1 MEKSA
6 LIKLD
11 SNELKDVLKV
21 TSIATCLEI
30 ILYNLVL
37 LLDFELLGPT
47 WIEVLAIVLIF
58 SLQFTFIYLTKSLDK
73 TLEALK

>member
-1 MEKSA
+1 MGKCA
-6 LIKLD
+6 LMKLNN
-11 SNELKDVLKV
+11 NELKEVLKV

-30 ILYNLVL
+30 ILYNFVL
-37 LLDFELLGPT
+37 LFDFELLGPT
-47 WIEVLAIVLIF
+47 WIEILAIVTIF

>member
-1 MEKSA
+1 M
-6 LIKLD
+6 D

-47 WIEVLAIVLIF
+47 WIEILAIVTIF

>member
-1 MEKSA
+1 MEKGA

-47 WIEVLAIVLIF
+47 WIEILAIVTIF
-58 SLQFTFIYLTKSLDK
+58 SLQFTFIYLTRALDK

>member
-1 MEKSA
+1 MEKGA

-47 WIEVLAIVLIF
+47 WIEILAIVTIF

>member
-58 SLQFTFIYLTKSLDK
+58 SLQFTFIYLTKSLDNK
-73 TLEALK
+73 LEALK